1 MKTFRLSSSQKR
13 RAGICSAS
21 KKIHKLKHE
30 NIDCTLTTIHKQT
43 HISDYFRVI
52 NKCQSIKQVFDK
64 TINTGDIS
72 LSVNSK
78 MDCTSNT
85 HTHLSNKSP
94 KKRRSK
100 FQLDNNMH
108 VISDDDDD
116 NNGNCV
122 VISPI
127 FLCTIILML

>member
-1 MKTFRLSSSQKR
+1 MITSRLSRTRSQKR

-21 KKIHKLKHE
+21 KKTDKLKYE
-30 NIDCTLTTIHKQT
+30 VIDCTLNTIHKQT
-43 HISDYFRVI
+43 HISDYFKVVH
-52 NKCQSIKQVFDK
+52 KCQSIKQVFHT

-72 LSVNSK
+72 ESVNSK

-85 HTHLSNKSP
+85 NTHLTKKSS
-94 KKRRSK
+94 KKRRSN

-108 VISDDDDD
+108 VLSDDD

-122 VISPI
+122 VTSPI
-127 FLCTIILML
+127 SFV